1 MLADPL
7 GRYDPRPMSDFPKVV
22 DAAWLAQ
29 HLGEPDLQIADV
41 RGPNAHGRGHIPG
54 SIPLVLGSPP
64 PYTDE
69 EELLELAGEIAL
81 RLRRQGI
88 SGENRL
94 VLYDDGGCVG
104 ATAAQTMAELAG
116 HPRVAVLLEGIGAF
130 QGELAS
136 GTVYPPKVKEELTP
150 NIRAIATRAEL
161 ASRLADDSLT
171 LIDVRRSEEF
181 TGKAGAPCDPRQ
193 GHIPKARHLEV
204 DRLFDGPGRPVSPE
218 LIVKLTGLPPDA
230 EIVCYC
236 HSGARS
242 ALAVL
247 ALRAAGY
254 NVRNYTGSWHEW
266 SRHSDLPLER

>member
-1 MLADPL
+1 
-7 GRYDPRPMSDFPKVV
+7 MSELPKVV
-22 DAAWLAQ
+22 DAAWLAR
-29 HLGEPDLQIADV
+29 HHGEPDLLLADV

-54 SIPLVLGSPP
+54 SLPLVLGSPP

-69 EELLELAGEIAL
+69 AELLELAGEIAL
-81 RLRRQGI
+81 RLRRQGV
-88 SGENRL
+88 SGDVRL

-116 HPRVAVLLEGIGAF
+116 HPRVAVLLGGIGAWP
-130 QGELAS
+130 GELGT
-136 GTVYPPKVKEELTP
+136 GTVYPPKVREELTP
-150 NIRAIATRAEL
+150 DLKAIATRAEL
-161 ASRLADDSLT
+161 AARLADDSLT

-204 DRLFDGPGRPVSPE
+204 DRLFEGPGKPVPAE

-247 ALRAAGY
+247 ALRSAGF
-254 NVRNYTGSWHEW
+254 NARNYTGSWHEW
-266 SRHSDLPLER
+266 SRHAELPLER